1 MPVVV
6 NYLMMAEMVLKEKAK
21 QCGRKQSDQIDEAI
35 RLDMYKEWLETYVVA
50 LLFEELEKWN
60 AVEGYVRILDASD
73 KIRDRYMM
81 EYLMQV
87 IPDFVAFLRK
97 AVNQA
102 GNALLGNGESAEARA
117 AERYLPGGVPL
128 IANRPQVMA
137 AGHF

>member
-6 NYLMMAEMVLKEKAK
+6 NYSMMAEMVLKEKARQGGPK
-21 QCGRKQSDQIDEAI
+21 KTEHIDESI

-60 AVEGYVRILDASD
+60 AVEGYVKILDASD
-73 KIRDRYMM
+73 KIRDRYIM

-87 IPDFVAFLRK
+87 IPDFVTFLRK

-102 GNALLGNGESAEARA
+102 GNALLGNGESTEATT
-117 AERYLPGGVPL
+117 AERYLPSEIPL
-128 IANRPQVMA
+128 IARPQVMMA